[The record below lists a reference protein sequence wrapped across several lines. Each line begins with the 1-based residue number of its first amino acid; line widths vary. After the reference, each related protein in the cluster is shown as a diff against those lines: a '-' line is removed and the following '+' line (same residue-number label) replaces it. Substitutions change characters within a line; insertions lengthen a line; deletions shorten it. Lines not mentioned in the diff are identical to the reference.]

1 MQRSVAG
8 QIFSFLAFFF
18 INTGFIIVFAF
29 QAARLADTGLAART
43 FAPAVRT
50 FAGFVGINITFIILA
65 GTDSDLE
72 IAFALLGI
80 FPVAGADLALII
92 FAAAAIGF
100 GNAGRLFA
108 AGAAVIIIGPVF
120 RQLVGFAFAGFIFA
134 VTGIA
139 NPDITL
145 TVAGLIIFVRT
156 GAIRIKFQFG
166 NALRNCP
173 VIIGSR
179 DVLFA
184 GAAREH
190 SGTVKTVGFVS
201 RVAIAFFVIS
211 DTVAHNAAAAEQM
224 SDRTVKFRP
233 FIIGRAEITVIAAN
247 VRIVAVFA

>member
-29 QAARLADTGLAART
+29 QTARLADAGLAART

-92 FAAAAIGF
+92 FAAAAVGF

-120 RQLVGFAFAGFIFA
+120 RQLVGLAFASSIFA
-134 VTGIA
+134 VAGGADTDIA
-139 NPDITL
+139 LAVAFIFIISRTL
-145 TVAGLIIFVRT
+145 
-156 GAIRIKFQFG
+156 AIRIESQLA
-166 NALRNCP
+166 ALLSGKRI
-173 VIIGSR
+173 VITDHRSR
-179 DVLFA
+179 HFLGTGASGQHAGAVEFVLFISGMA
-184 GAAREH
+184 VTVGIVPGAAFDNITAVEDMTH
-190 SGTVKTVGFVS
+190 
-201 RVAIAFFVIS
+201 
-211 DTVAHNAAAAEQM
+211 
-224 SDRTVKFRP
+224 RT
-233 FIIGRAEITVIAAN
+233 I
-247 VRIVAVFA
+247 